1 MPHQLDKLEFD
12 GGYIVVE
19 DILEYIFSVFFGDK
33 IKDARDEIGKKENK
47 FARIALTIFLFFIVL
62 LLIAVVVVFLEIM
75 GVNTSL

>member
-1 MPHQLDKLEFD
+1 M
-12 GGYIVVE
+12 VE

-33 IKDARDEIGKKENK
+33 IKDARDGIGKKENK